1 MRVTHSDDYG
11 ESLFTRFVK
20 LGKLIFQNWPRKSLS
35 DKGIWVARTLDFTMP
50 KHPLPGVDHQL
61 REACRVVL

>member
-50 KHPLPGVDHQL
+50 KHPPPW
-61 REACRVVL
+61 R